1 MQALVS
7 SWLLSARRM
16 LLFARSSLLLEVL
29 AAPVFL
35 AKHALGD
42 KDPAVDGRD
51 SEVNERDERHSR
63 AHVRASVANFNSAK
77 QRPAKNMIDKP

>member
-35 AKHALGD
+35 AKHALAD

-63 AHVRASVANFNSAK
+63 AHVRASGLQSSSNFNS
-77 QRPAKNMIDKP
+77 QPQQNNDQ